1 MRRALLSSCIR
12 TLVKTHP
19 WLVPWLVGGTLA
31 ASALACAAQAQPV
44 LPAVSPAATRP
55 SLAQAIAAAWQR
67 SIEATQSQGQ
77 QRQAQADQTVASSW
91 LAAPPALQASQRQGR
106 GSAAEGQRETELGVA
121 LPVWRIGARATAGQA
136 AQAELE
142 WAQAAESAARLRL
155 AGQVRETQGQL
166 AGLESEHRLAA
177 LQNQLLQRLAED
189 VDRRVKAGD
198 LAPADAM
205 ATRAEWLASQAQEA
219 EVQQKLRAQQAQW
232 QWLTGLAIPAEPEPP
247 RAASGF
253 DLDEAH
259 PELQLAARAV
269 ERAQRKLSLA
279 QVQRGDNP
287 ELGVHLRQ
295 ERPGQGM
302 PTQSSVGVS
311 LRLPFGT
318 DTHAQPRIAA
328 ALTEVDLALTQQ
340 QRIRDRLAAELQ
352 LARTQLQAAESQA
365 QLEAQRA
372 MLLRER
378 AGHIEKAF
386 KAGESPLPELLRA
399 LGAAAQAEAASE
411 RQQAH
416 LRLAQ
421 ARLQQAQGLLP

>member
-1 MRRALLSSCIR
+1 M
-12 TLVKTHP
+12 KTHP

-31 ASALACAAQAQPV
+31 ASALACAAQAQPQP
-44 LPAVSPAATRP
+44 LPPAGPLAATRP
-55 SLAQAIAAAWQR
+55 SFAQAIAAAWQR

-77 QRQAQADQTVASSW
+77 QRQAQADQAVAGSW
-91 LAAPPALQASQRQGR
+91 LAASPALQASQRQGR
-106 GSAAEGQRETELGVA
+106 GSAAAGQRETELGVA
-121 LPVWRIGARATAGQA
+121 LPMWHIGARAAAGQA

-142 WAQAAESAARLRL
+142 WAQAAESAARLRI
-155 AGQVRETQGQL
+155 AAQVRETLGQL
-166 AGLESEHRLAA
+166 TGLESEHRLAV
-177 LQNQLLQRLAED
+177 LQSQLLKRLAED
-189 VDRRVKAGD
+189 VDRRVRAGD

-219 EVQQKLRAQQAQW
+219 EVQQRMRGQQAQW
-232 QWLTGLAIPAEPEPP
+232 QLLTGMAISAEPEQPQT
-247 RAASGF
+247 ASRV
-253 DLDEAH
+253 DLDENH

-279 QVQRGDNP
+279 QAQRGDNP
-287 ELGVHLRQ
+287 ELGLHLRQ
-295 ERPGQGM
+295 ERSGQGM

-328 ALTEVDLALTQQ
+328 ARTEVDLALTQQ
-340 QRIRDRLAAELQ
+340 QRIRDRLAAELE
-352 LARTQLQAAESQA
+352 LARAQLHAAETQA
-365 QLEAQRA
+365 QLETQRA
-372 MLLRER
+372 TLLRER
-378 AGHIEKAF
+378 AGHIDKAF

-399 LGAAAQAEAASE
+399 LAAAAQAEASSE